1 MLHVKGETFCFLL
14 ILKPANNW
22 TTNPNPLRD
31 QLIWSGKVSHHKMNW
46 LLEISSKTFQCLPLR
61 PVFPSLC
68 WHKCPYQSKI
78 FQSVCM
84 CLHLYLL
91 WGSFCWGMSTFMHLL
106 LSVVQT
112 GLPTEGSRQ
121 ITCNKES
128 KRSWL
133 S

>member
-1 MLHVKGETFCFLL
+1 MKGETFCFLL

-22 TTNPNPLRD
+22 TTNPNPLRH

-46 LLEISSKTFQCLPLR
+46 LLEISSKTFQCLPTQACFSFTVLA
-61 PVFPSLC
+61 
-68 WHKCPYQSKI
+68 YQVSISIKN

>member
-22 TTNPNPLRD
+22 TTNPNPLRH

-78 FQSVCM
+78 FNRYACACTYTCFEAV
-84 CLHLYLL
+84 
-91 WGSFCWGMSTFMHLL
+91 FCWGMSFFMHLL

-112 GLPTEGSRQ
+112 GLPNEGSRQ